1 MTMRA
6 EHRRAAA
13 GLLALAS
20 LLLVAGCGVPD
31 PFASSGLGGKAIT
44 LDMPIVNGS
53 HPFLIAHVR
62 VAGGPSIPV
71 LVDTGS
77 PGLRVFANRVG
88 KAGLTTEGERESTT
102 YEDGTTFTGSRA
114 NAPVAIDNLPTAGPI
129 AIQLVEQ
136 VSCSPQSP
144 QCAGSD
150 GLATFARQQGFAG
163 ILGIGLMKAPVYSP
177 LVQLEGGPARSF
189 GIQINPSQT
198 SARLALNVSP
208 TAPTGVYPLPP
219 SQDGPLPNGLPAW
232 DSNSAAACWSFGT
245 AAPACAPTSFDTGSP
260 RVLASTRI
268 PGAPGEGSAPG
279 GTRLTMFTS
288 SGANPVWSL
297 SAGTTPGR
305 DQIVVGK
312 INAGN
317 AVNTGLPLFTS
328 RSVTFDIAG
337 GQVLVSD
344 PG

>member
-77 PGLRVFANRVG
+77 PH
-88 KAGLTTEGERESTT
+88 
-102 YEDGTTFTGSRA
+102 
-114 NAPVAIDNLPTAGPI
+114 
-129 AIQLVEQ
+129 
-136 VSCSPQSP
+136 
-144 QCAGSD
+144 CAGSD

-189 GIQINPSQT
+189 GIRINPSQT
-198 SARLALNVSP
+198 SARLAFNVSP
-208 TAPTGVYPLPP
+208 TAPTGAYPLPP

-305 DQIVVGK
+305 DQMVVGK